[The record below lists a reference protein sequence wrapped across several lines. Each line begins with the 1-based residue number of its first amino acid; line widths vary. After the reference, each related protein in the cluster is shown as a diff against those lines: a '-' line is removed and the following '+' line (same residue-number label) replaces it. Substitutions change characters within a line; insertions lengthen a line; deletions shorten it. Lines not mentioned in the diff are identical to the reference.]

1 MEVKRIASLWRYLAL
16 NSLVKCHVLKNGD
29 KNEES
34 SVDVHDDVSW
44 DSTSL
49 VGTVHDQALVER
61 EDMLVRRVVIDSLV
75 EVDDSQRD
83 NLFYTRCMVFDRMY
97 TTVVN
102 GASCDKFLMSAT
114 LVKELKVEDPN
125 ILGDVGYNGCTIV
138 EN

>member
-1 MEVKRIASLWRYLAL
+1 
-16 NSLVKCHVLKNGD
+16 
-29 KNEES
+29 
-34 SVDVHDDVSW
+34 
-44 DSTSL
+44 
-49 VGTVHDQALVER
+49 
-61 EDMLVRRVVIDSLV
+61 MLVRRVVIDSLV

-83 NLFYTRCMVFDRMY
+83 NLFYTRCMVFNRMY

-102 GASCDKFLMSAT
+102 GASCDNFLMSAT